1 MPETV
6 QRGLMEF
13 EAIGTHWRIDTPDP
27 IPFGTETRIT
37 ASIAD
42 FDRVWSRFRPD
53 SLVSLLAREGGSVPV
68 GPDGSAMLA
77 ELTRLFDLT
86 DGAVN
91 PLVGQ
96 ALEHLGYDA
105 SYRLVPLPGEPAPVP
120 VWDGVFSAPTAKL
133 TISAPAVLD
142 VGAVGKGRLVDIVSE
157 ILGHAGIE
165 RATVDAG
172 GDLRHYGEPLRIA
185 LEHPYDASRAVG
197 VVTIADGAIAA
208 SATNRRTWA
217 DGLHHMLDAR
227 TAAPVRSIVAT
238 WATATTAM
246 AADAAAS
253 AAFFVEPDRVLA
265 AMEDVTSV
273 VRMPLTGPLE
283 SAGFLGRDGV
293 NGELFG

>member
-1 MPETV
+1 MAAAGRLV
-6 QRGLMEF
+6 F
-13 EAIGTHWRIDTPDP
+13 EAIGTTWQIDTPEP
-27 IPFGTETRIT
+27 IPFGAETRIT

-77 ELTRLFDLT
+77 ELTRLFELT

-105 SYRLVPLPGEPAPVP
+105 SYRLTPLPGEPAPVP
-120 VWDGVFSAPTAKL
+120 VWDGVFHAPTAKL
-133 TISAPAVLD
+133 TMSVPAVLD
-142 VGAVGKGRLVDIVSE
+142 VGAVGKGRLVDIVTE
-157 ILGHAGIE
+157 ILRHAGIDQ
-165 RATVDAG
+165 ATVDAG
-172 GDLRHYGEPLRIA
+172 GDLRHYGQPVRVA
-185 LEHPYDASRAVG
+185 LEHPYDATRAVG
-197 VVTIADGAIAA
+197 VVTLSDGAIAA

-217 DGLHHMLDAR
+217 EGLHHMLDAR

-238 WATATTAM
+238 WATGATAM

-253 AAFFVEPDRVLA
+253 AAFFVEPDHVLA
-265 AMEDVTSV
+265 ALDDVTSV

-283 SAGFLGRDGV
+283 SAGFGADGM